1 MHINFLV
8 LLLRIADEIIA
19 FHYSLERHAPQLR
32 NEHFAFRRVHLVGK
46 FYALFC
52 RLQVSM
58 VSLQAGLDALL
69 GANGATLKAAQ
80 IAEGSRVSV
89 VWSDGSKSLYPML
102 MLRDCCPCEKCFS
115 PTVNSRIIL
124 FEHIIG
130 SSCSVNT
137 LNVQVTVMC
146 TLILSLS
153 CAYACYIY

>member
-1 MHINFLV
+1 
-8 LLLRIADEIIA
+8 
-19 FHYSLERHAPQLR
+19 
-32 NEHFAFRRVHLVGK
+32 
-46 FYALFC
+46 
-52 RLQVSM
+52 M

-69 GANGATLKAAQ
+69 GANGATLKAAE
-80 IAEGSRVSV
+80 IAEGSRVRV

-130 SSCSVNT
+130 SSCSVNR

-153 CAYACYIY
+153 CAYACYVY